1 MDTMKK
7 TLVSLACTLALAL
20 GASAQTISFAEL
32 PSVRTPT
39 VLPHDFANLD
49 WSGFYYVA
57 PSWSGGGAGFRQGPT
72 ALNVAFV
79 TCEAAAELPCFASIS
94 SAASAT
100 TVGFRPKSAIVAAG
114 YHSETTKV
122 SAYSHGRFVGSE
134 VYSLTASLQ
143 TMNFPPGWGTV
154 TQLVVEATGGTVV
167 FYALNAESSSAIAGQ
182 SVADSAA
189 PHQNAAPSAPLGIV
203 DPPPPMD
210 LPTIV
215 EPPVAPPNIIAI
227 GPSAHHAAAS
237 PNAATGARPA
247 DMIYEPTPSVIQK
260 PNGNAVGKVPPDDM
274 ILKQGGNAVQG
285 AQSANPNAVPK
296 VQPDDM
302 ILKQGAN
309 AVRGAQPGDVVYK
322 PGPSAIG
329 AAQPDDMIL
338 KQSGNA
344 VQGAQSAN
352 PNAIPKVHP
361 DDMILKQGANA
372 VRGAQSGDV
381 VYKPGP
387 SAIGAAQPDD
397 MILKQSGNA
406 VQGTQSANPNAVP
419 KVHPDDMIR
428 KSAGPNAIQE
438 PSANAVGKAQPDDLV
453 YKPGPT
459 VIGTQGPSAI
469 GTAQPD

>member
-1 MDTMKK
+1 MKK

-32 PSVRTPT
+32 PNVRTPS
-39 VLPHDFANLD
+39 VVPNDYADLD

-57 PSWSGGGAGFRQGPT
+57 PSWSGGGAGFRLGPS

-79 TCEAAAELPCFASIS
+79 TCEAAAEVSCHASIS
-94 SAASAT
+94 SASAT
-100 TVGFRPKSAIVAAG
+100 TEGFRPKSAIVAAG
-114 YHSETTKV
+114 YHSETIKV

-134 VYSLTASLQ
+134 TYSLTPSLQ
-143 TMNFPPGWGTV
+143 TMNFPPGWATV
-154 TQLVVEATGGTVV
+154 TQLVVETTRGTVV
-167 FYALNAESSSAIAGQ
+167 LYALDTESASASA
-182 SVADSAA
+182 SADVGASAA
-189 PHQNAAPSAPLGIV
+189 PHQNVAPSATLGIV
-203 DPPPPMD
+203 DPPPMD

-215 EPPVAPPNIIAI
+215 EPPIIEIGPAAHNIQKPSATAVGKAQTDDLILNYPNAVHQKPSAIAI
-227 GPSAHHAAAS
+227 GKA
-237 PNAATGARPA
+237 
-247 DMIYEPTPSVIQK
+247 
-260 PNGNAVGKVPPDDM
+260 
-274 ILKQGGNAVQG
+274 
-285 AQSANPNAVPK
+285 
-296 VQPDDM
+296 QPDDM
-302 ILKQGAN
+302 ILKQG
-309 AVRGAQPGDVVYK
+309 
-322 PGPSAIG
+322 
-329 AAQPDDMIL
+329 
-338 KQSGNA
+338 GNA

-459 VIGTQGPSAI
+459 VIGTQDPSAI
-469 GTAQPD
+469 GAAQPD

>member
-1 MDTMKK
+1 MKK

-338 KQSGNA
+338 KQ
-344 VQGAQSAN
+344 
-352 PNAIPKVHP
+352 
-361 DDMILKQGANA
+361 GANA
-372 VRGAQSGDV
+372 VQGAQSGDV

-397 MILKQSGNA
+397 MILKQGGNA
-406 VQGTQSANPNAVP
+406 VQGAQSANPNAVPTVQPDDMILKQGGNAVQGAQSANPNAVP

-438 PSANAVGKAQPDDLV
+438 PSANAVGKAQSDDLV